1 MKLRFTAVSLL
12 FVGLSSLVEASLT
25 SGFTHSQVIGYL
37 DDSMPTE
44 IQIGM
49 QADLSFEYTE
59 SDFTSLSFAIPEADL
74 SFVADTINWSFGTDP
89 TSGNNFFE
97 ITGHFE
103 DDSYQGLDFVETNY
117 VFSSVNGSALEMPL
131 DTSLLSS
138 LAAFRFTFADHD
150 AQGNLNGVINTTA
163 NILTAMI
170 NDVQRNFTGHIDID
184 MTPFDM
190 HIDTTPID
198 RDIDM
203 TPFDIDIN
211 MTPDF
216 SIIPESSQAS
226 LLTGFLVIFGVFA
239 KRKLRYRLT

>member
-1 MKLRFTAVSLL
+1 MKSRFTAVSLL
-12 FVGLSSLVEASLT
+12 FVGLSSLLEASLT

-37 DDSMPTE
+37 DDGMPTE

-59 SDFTSLSFAIPEADL
+59 SDFTSLSFSIPEADL
-74 SFVADTINWSFGTDP
+74 SFVADTIDWSFGTDP

-117 VFSSVNGSALEMPL
+117 VFSSVDGSALEMPL

-138 LAAFRFTFADHD
+138 LAAFRFTFAEYD
-150 AQGNLNGVINTTA
+150 A
-163 NILTAMI
+163 
-170 NDVQRNFTGHIDID
+170 QRNFSRHIDID
-184 MTPFDM
+184 
-190 HIDTTPID
+190 
-198 RDIDM
+198 
-203 TPFDIDIN
+203 

-216 SIIPESSQAS
+216 SIIPESSLAS
-226 LLTGFLVIFGVFA
+226 LLTGFLAIVGVLA